1 MADDGLD
8 LILSTPEILHGQPR
22 LRGTRMPVT
31 VVLDCLASG
40 MSEEEI
46 HAQYPTL
53 PSGSIRA
60 ALSYAARLAH
70 AELFPLEPSPG

>member
-8 LILSTPEILHGQPR
+8 LIVSNPEVLHGQPR
-22 LRGTRMPVT
+22 LRGTRIPVT
-31 VVLDCLASG
+31 VVLDCLAAG

-46 HAQYPTL
+46 HEQYPTL
-53 PSGSIRA
+53 PAGSIRA

-70 AELFPLEPSPG
+70 EELFPLEPSPG